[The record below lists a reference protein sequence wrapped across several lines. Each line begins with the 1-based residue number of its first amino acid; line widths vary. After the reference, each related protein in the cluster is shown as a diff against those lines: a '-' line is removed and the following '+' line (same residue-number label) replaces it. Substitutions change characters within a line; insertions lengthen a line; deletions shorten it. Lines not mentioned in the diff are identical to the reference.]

1 MFGPQTA
8 TGGRIRSSIFFFL
21 SRAFWKIE
29 GWSSSD
35 RSPPCS
41 VVLPPAS
48 SSTKFTIES
57 PGEEG
62 TRGVMERAL
71 ATGETWRE
79 GRRVFL
85 GLVCINFRY
94 GTTSCRIVSLS
105 LFLSGEES
113 TVWIT
118 LPLSPFLSQWGT
130 RNENQKQY
138 RPKMEKTPKK
148 KQPRVLS
155 FRPAAVSGRRQ
166 GKARSMEC
174 LKLPIN
180 FLKASHCERLHLHP
194 LHQRE
199 RRETGKSQADAPLG
213 GVQRA
218 SDIFSCFAII

>member
-35 RSPPCS
+35 RSPPA
-41 VVLPPAS
+41 VLSPASS

-105 LFLSGEES
+105 LFLSGEEKS

-118 LPLSPFLSQWGT
+118 LSLPFFLNGALVT
-130 RNENQKQY
+130 R
-138 RPKMEKTPKK
+138 
-148 KQPRVLS
+148 
-155 FRPAAVSGRRQ
+155 
-166 GKARSMEC
+166 ARSRTA
-174 LKLPIN
+174 LKWKKNTKKTTESL
-180 FLKASHCERLHLHP
+180 
-194 LHQRE
+194 
-199 RRETGKSQADAPLG
+199 
-213 GVQRA
+213 VV
-218 SDIFSCFAII
+218 

>member
-1 MFGPQTA
+1 MVLVGSVPSCNPA
-8 TGGRIRSSIFFFL
+8 CLLHKIHNRISRRGGNTWRD
-21 SRAFWKIE
+21 
-29 GWSSSD
+29 G
-35 RSPPCS
+35 
-41 VVLPPAS
+41 
-48 SSTKFTIES
+48 ES
-57 PGEEG
+57 PGDGRDLE
-62 TRGVMERAL
+62 RGKK
-71 ATGETWRE
+71 
-79 GRRVFL
+79 
-85 GLVCINFRY
+85 GLFGFGVHKLQIWNH
-94 GTTSCRIVSLS
+94 IVPYCLSLS
-105 LFLSGEES
+105 LFLSGEEES

-118 LPLSPFLSQWGT
+118 HSLPFFLNGAPVT
-130 RNENQKQY
+130 RARSSTALKWKKN
-138 RPKMEKTPKK
+138 TK

-218 SDIFSCFAII
+218 SDIFSCLSHNLIAYSHSIPTKNHAHSIKISRSDDPFVLSAHP

>member
-1 MFGPQTA
+1 MLFGKLR
-8 TGGRIRSSIFFFL
+8 GGPRRIGPLLQSCLLLHKIHNRI
-21 SRAFWKIE
+21 SRRGGNTWRD
-29 GWSSSD
+29 G
-35 RSPPCS
+35 
-41 VVLPPAS
+41 
-48 SSTKFTIES
+48 ES
-57 PGEEG
+57 PGDGRDLE
-62 TRGVMERAL
+62 RGKK
-71 ATGETWRE
+71 G
-79 GRRVFL
+79 FL

-105 LFLSGEES
+105 SSRVRRSQSGS
-113 TVWIT
+113 HT
-118 LPLSPFLSQWGT
+118 LSPFLSQWGT
-130 RNENQKQY
+130 RNESQKQY

-166 GKARSMEC
+166 GCARSMEC